1 MEKMKKLIT
10 TIALISLLLQPAFAQ
25 TEQARKSVPLFNPEN
40 NCQLRYYYYP
50 NLEAYFDTQKR
61 VYYYK
66 ANAEW
71 KTAEEI
77 PNGYRGYSMFNKYNV
92 MINDYDDDN
101 ITQFIDRHKKK
112 YPYITNERS
121 KRLTALTD

>member
-1 MEKMKKLIT
+1 MRKLII
-10 TIALISLLLQPAFAQ
+10 TIALSIFGASIGFAQ
-25 TEQARKSVPLFNPEN
+25 VKKESKGMPLFNPAN

-61 VYYYK
+61 IYYYK
-66 ANAEW
+66 VNAEW

-92 MINDYDDDN
+92 MIDDYDDDN
-101 ITQFIDRHKKK
+101 ICQFINIHKKK
-112 YPYITNERS
+112 YPYITNVRT